1 MDSGPSGAAAR
12 YLATLFDSGTA
23 AGLGDRVLL
32 ERFADRRGA
41 DDAGAEAAF
50 AALVERH
57 GPMVLRVCR
66 AATGDRHE
74 AEDAF
79 QATFLVLA
87 SRARSIRRGDSI
99 GSWLHG
105 VALRVAG
112 RARWRAARRR
122 HHEQRH
128 AEMNPAARPDA
139 ITTDRP
145 PEAGDIDRVLHEE
158 IGRLPEKYRRP
169 VVLCYLEGLTH
180 DQAADQLGWPVGT
193 VRRRLAGARDRLRG
207 RLTRRGA
214 TLAVPL
220 APGLIEESARAA
232 AAVPSGLAESTV
244 RAALRVGTGQSAVAA
259 ASIEAVELMKE
270 ITQAMTTKKLIATAT
285 ALLAACLTTTGAGI
299 LAIGGQ
305 QPGGPAVA
313 QQQPKA
319 QPPDLSPDDQFDALL
334 RQYEDGIESNRM
346 TPRAALSP
354 AEKQARQKAN
364 VARLI
369 GIEGQLLGL
378 ARRHPRT
385 PAAEQA
391 LLVLVSY
398 TVFGG
403 EWREAYRI
411 LARDHARSDRIKQL
425 LDPKLELYWASQHVE
440 DLLHNA
446 SEQNPYREI
455 RGLACYWLAR
465 VLEIRAEHLR
475 LWAFEPPGNAQ
486 RWRDQFGAGD
496 LDRVLRQDPKA
507 LEHRARRL
515 LDRVI
520 NEYPFVANN
529 DRKFERPPLIL
540 GQLAVDLPSVARIRL
555 DALDRLSVG
564 RRAPEIEG
572 VDLDGRPM
580 KLSDFRGKVV
590 VLVTPRF
597 LPDGNPAP
605 ADAPAARLS
614 IIRRIAPALR
624 GKPVALVSVAAYHR
638 DELKQEVQKG
648 GLPVQFWWDP
658 DREGEPGPTGR
669 VWGPRPGPI
678 RTAWDAVEPNIYVID
693 QKGVIRYTHIF
704 VNGAVEKAVA
714 TLLDEHEPADPPVR
728 K

>member
-1 MDSGPSGAAAR
+1 MDSGPSGIAAR
-12 YLATLFDSGTA
+12 YLATLFDSGTVS
-23 AGLGDRVLL
+23 GLGDRVLL

-41 DDAGAEAAF
+41 DDLGAEAAF

-66 AATGDRHE
+66 AALGDRHE

-128 AEMNPAARPDA
+128 AEMNRAAGLDA

-145 PEAGDIDRVLHEE
+145 PEAGDVDRVLHEE

-214 TLAVPL
+214 TPAILPG
-220 APGLIEESARAA
+220 PGLIAESARAA
-232 AAVPSGLAESTV
+232 ITVPSGLAESTV
-244 RAALRVGTGQSAVAA
+244 RAALQIGMSQSAVAVT
-259 ASIEAVELMKE
+259 SIEAIELMKE
-270 ITQAMTTKKLIATAT
+270 ITQAMTTKKLIATTT
-285 ALLAACLTTTGAGI
+285 ALLAACLTTAGAGI
-299 LAIGGQ
+299 LALGGQ
-305 QPGGPAVA
+305 QPGGPAAA
-313 QQQPKA
+313 QQAKA
-319 QPPDLSPDDQFDALL
+319 QPSRGQQPELSPDDQFDALL
-334 RQYEDGIESNRM
+334 RQYEDGVESNRL
-346 TPRAALSP
+346 TTKAALGP
-354 AEKQARQKAN
+354 AEKQARQKAT

-369 GIEGQLLGL
+369 GIEGRLIEL
-378 ARRHPRT
+378 AKQHPRT
-385 PAAEQA
+385 STAEQA
-391 LLVLVSY
+391 LLVLVSQ
-398 TVFGG
+398 TDLGG
-403 EWREAYRI
+403 DWREAYRI

-425 LDPKLELYWASQHVE
+425 LDPKLVQYWALQGVE

-446 SEQNPYREI
+446 AEQNPYREI

-465 VLEIRAEHLR
+465 VLEIRAQHVR
-475 LWAFEPPGNAQ
+475 LWVFQPPRIAQ
-486 RWRDQFGAGD
+486 GWRDRFGVED
-496 LDRVLRQDPKA
+496 LDRALKQDPKA

-515 LDRVI
+515 FDRVI
-520 NEYPFVANN
+520 NEYPLVPNN
-529 DRKFERPPLIL
+529 DSRRPPLIH
-540 GQLAVDLPSVARIRL
+540 GQPARNLSTVARIRL
-555 DALDRLSVG
+555 DVLERFSVG
-564 RRAPEIEG
+564 KPAPEIEG

-590 VLVTPRF
+590 VLGMPNF
-597 LPDGNPAP
+597 LPPGTGA
-605 ADAPAARLS
+605 ADWLTASLVPFRW
-614 IIRRIAPALR
+614 IAPSLR
-624 GKPVALVSVAAYHR
+624 GKPVALLSVTADHR
-638 DELKQEVQKG
+638 DELKQELQRS
-648 GLPVQFWWDP
+648 GLPVRFWWDP
-658 DREGEPGPTGR
+658 NREGEPGPGGR

-678 RTAWDAVEPNIYVID
+678 RTGWIEGNLYVID
-693 QKGVIRYTHIF
+693 QRGIIRYRHMFI
-704 VNGAVEKAVA
+704 NGAVEKAVA
-714 TLLDEHEPADPPVR
+714 TLLDEHQPADPPVP